1 MKLKVGA
8 KSFIKNKKLDKY
20 LFVLRDD
27 KPNIPNPNCWALIGG
42 GIEKG
47 EEPIEALKR
56 EVKEEIGIEL
66 SDIKKIGVL
75 DVPLTVKG
83 ETKIVLGHVFLAY
96 IDADIKDI
104 KLKEGQRVEYFTL
117 DEIQK
122 QKNLSSGAVSR
133 IEEFRSLLE

>member
-1 MKLKVGA
+1 MKLKDGA
-8 KSFIKNKKLDKY
+8 KTFIKNNKLGKY

-27 KPNIPNPNCWALIGG
+27 KPNIPNPNCWGLIGG

-66 SDIKKIGVL
+66 YDIKKIGIL
-75 DVPLTVKG
+75 EVPLTVDEKT
-83 ETKIVLGHVFLAY
+83 ETVTGHIFLSY
-96 IDADIKDI
+96 TDADIKDI

-117 DEIQK
+117 DEIQS

-133 IEEFRSLLE
+133 IKEFRNFLE

>member
-1 MKLKVGA
+1 MKLKDGA
-8 KSFIKNKKLDKY
+8 KTFIKNNKLGKY

-27 KPNIPNPNCWALIGG
+27 KPTIPNPNCWGLIGG

-66 SDIKKIGVL
+66 YDIKEIIVL
-75 DVPLTVKG
+75 EVSLTVNGK
-83 ETKIVLGHVFLAY
+83 TKTVVGHVFLAHT
-96 IDADIKDI
+96 DVESKDI

-122 QKNLSSGAVSR
+122 QENLSSGAVSK
-133 IEEFRSLLE
+133 IKEFRNLLE

>member
-1 MKLKVGA
+1 MKLKDGA
-8 KSFIKNKKLDKY
+8 KAFIKNKKLDKY

-66 SDIKKIGVL
+66 SDRK
-75 DVPLTVKG
+75 
-83 ETKIVLGHVFLAY
+83 
-96 IDADIKDI
+96 
-104 KLKEGQRVEYFTL
+104 
-117 DEIQK
+117 
-122 QKNLSSGAVSR
+122 
-133 IEEFRSLLE
+133 

>member
-1 MKLKVGA
+1 MELKDGA
-8 KSFIKNKKLDKY
+8 KVFIKNKKLGKY

-27 KPNIPNPNCWALIGG
+27 KPNIPNPNCWSLIGG

-47 EEPIEALKR
+47 EEPIKALKR

-66 SDIKKIGVL
+66 YDIKKIGVL
-75 DVPLTVKG
+75 DVPLTLMG
-83 ETKIVLGHVFLAY
+83 ETKIVLGHIFLAY

-122 QKNLSSGAVSR
+122 KKNLSSGAISR
-133 IEEFRSLLE
+133 IKEFRDLL